1 MLAEREENNS
11 TEVPTYT
18 NAPDMIDIITDK
30 PQVIA
35 LLLLKQGIIVLGH
48 WRVLHRELDEVR

>member
-1 MLAEREENNS
+1 MQVRDFKIMLAEREENNS

-48 WRVLHRELDEVR
+48 